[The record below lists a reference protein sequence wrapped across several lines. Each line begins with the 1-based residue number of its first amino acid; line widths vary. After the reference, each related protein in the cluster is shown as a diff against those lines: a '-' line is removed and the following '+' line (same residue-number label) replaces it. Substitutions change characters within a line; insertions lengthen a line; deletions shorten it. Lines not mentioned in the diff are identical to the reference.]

1 MRLTPPGDAPSWSH
15 RFANTILE
23 AIRGPRDAP
32 LQLQRFANAA
42 ALPPAADW
50 PFGLVYVA
58 DIAMAAVS
66 TGSAWK
72 RLDTGAVL

>member
-1 MRLTPPGDAPSWSH
+1 MKITPPADAPPWA
-15 RFANTILE
+15 RTFARDTE
-23 AIRGPRDAP
+23 RAIRGPRDAP
-32 LQLQRFANAA
+32 FQLQRFANAA

-50 PFGLVYVA
+50 PYGLVYVA
-58 DIAMAAVS
+58 DIAMVAVS